1 MSWILNGVT
10 LPNPKEFTREFIE
23 TSGENISLTGRTTKD
38 IRNRKERF
46 HLVFRFQT
54 PAEVTSL
61 LSIYNEEEVVDFQV
75 TETNLTIAATPVHVE
90 LSQRDYIKGG
100 DYMAD
105 WDLILTEVS

>member
-1 MSWILNGVT
+1 MSYILNSVT
-10 LPNPKEFTREFIE
+10 LPNPKEFRREFVE

-46 HLVFRFQT
+46 HLLFRFLTAAQV
-54 PAEVTSL
+54 A
-61 LSIYNEEEVVDFQV
+61 SILTDFNLEEVVNFQV

-105 WDLILTEVS
+105 MDMILTEEV